1 MPLPYTEVSYI
12 FGAARVAAPSIAYPG
27 VVMGR
32 AKRLHDLQSKG
43 FFEPAIGDTGF
54 GPEFALDYADSEFSL
69 APFNYPNLIS
79 GNSIAVDTVK
89 PYLDNLKYI
98 GLHQVSA
105 SLTAGS
111 SYIGIPVTKTS
122 TRLVQVLSD
131 LINFNAK
138 PQVAHDLEIPTQ
150 ASVSFGGSSIFNPD
164 SGNYLVPGTFNVG
177 VKITENDEEHVLIL
191 TDATADQENTA
202 EVKALGIHN
211 SKLPVTGQ
219 LYVYSDSDYD
229 PFTISQN
236 DLRINYATGQVT
248 GSLIVQFSSATTASS
263 IEHANIMQAAPMEM
277 LNVARGDAVVF
288 SRQGHDNNVGVQF
301 TVTDVEATGSRPSF
315 EGTENDLTAGELKS
329 RYLAGDPD
337 KGPSDFNTVCE
348 YIITDVDYPNGEVF
362 GGSQQVYNETEEM
375 DYKPHLGI
383 AHIVTEN
390 RPRRL
395 RKDVDY
401 ELNETG
407 PADFLGQITMNVD
420 TLIINTRVRAMSATT
435 TWAPTARNYDDDPSG
450 YPLIAPVMTM
460 DNFISGDFRVE
471 YEENVTSNA
480 ILNIAFFLNDKV
492 LAGGE
497 EALID
502 TIGQFDPRNML
513 GFGVGLVRKMSTVN
527 FLILPYQTLGAALSN
542 LQEIRRAFHIW
553 NVSEDG
559 TKAFSDWI
567 DRENQPKPSR
577 FRIGYE
583 SKKMYDILDKV
594 FPESGYAGTFST
606 NLTTLRRQLEVSGI
620 NLINL
625 NVAPGDTFYDPE
637 TGEEYT
643 VEFVSQT
650 VMTFAERFSRLDDYS
665 QRPMEDGPIVWT
677 YQFEAVEGNY
687 PDVDGIR
694 LKFKYVASGIVQN
707 IEGTIAEV
715 DGESPFDVVYNS
727 NTGGLT
733 LTINPEPGDHVVGT
747 PRVSAVPANR
757 TVTGF
762 GVRRH
767 LTVSEMANLLVD
779 QKVSNSMAYVSVLS
793 KDIRWKTN
801 PDSAAFDTFLPD
813 YAVAGIIFAAKIT
826 FLPHMPLTEVSFDTF
841 LGELGEVTGFRAFDR
856 DEHLELLGD
865 AGYCMLNS
873 LPGGKPY
880 CESDFT
886 AGYTIFGETDRG
898 LLSKITPVLLY
909 GKDTYEVTKKFKG
922 PYNTGSSEF
931 VSLINAHLLALK
943 DRYVITPYAMLGT
956 LLKEVGDPSAS
967 FDGPFV
973 LIEHNISSQDP
984 ARYVLNKIYVD

>member
-32 AKRLHDLQSKG
+32 AKRLHDLQNKG

-98 GLHQVSA
+98 GLRQVSA
-105 SLTAGS
+105 SLAAGD
-111 SYIGIPVTKTS
+111 YLGIPVTKTS
-122 TRLVQVLSD
+122 TRLVRVLSD

-177 VKITENDEEHVLIL
+177 VQITENADPRVLIL

-202 EVKALGIHN
+202 EVKALDTHD
-211 SKLPVTGQ
+211 SELPVTGQ
-219 LYVYSDSDYD
+219 LYVYSAET
-229 PFTISQN
+229 FTVVQN
-236 DLRINYATGQVT
+236 TLRLNYATGQVT
-248 GSLIVQFSSATTASS
+248 GSLIVQFPNATTASE
-263 IEHANIMQAAPMEM
+263 ILHANILQAAPMEM

-288 SRQGHDNNVGVQF
+288 SRQGHDNSVGIQF
-301 TVTDVEATGSRPSF
+301 AVTNVEATGSRPLF
-315 EGTENDLTAGELKS
+315 EGTENDLTAGELKA

-337 KGPSDFNTVCE
+337 RGPSDFNTVCE
-348 YIITDVDYPNGEVF
+348 YIITSVDYPNGEVF

-375 DYKPHLGI
+375 DYRPHLGI

-401 ELNETG
+401 EINEMG

-471 YEENVTSNA
+471 YEEDVTSNA

-497 EALID
+497 DALID

-527 FLILPYQTLGAALSN
+527 FLILPYQTLGASLSK
-542 LQEIRRAFHIW
+542 LQDIRRAFHIW

-567 DRENQPKPSR
+567 DKENQPKPAR

-594 FPESGYAGTFST
+594 FPESGYAGAFST
-606 NLTTLRRQLEVSGI
+606 DLTTLRRQLEVSGI

-665 QRPMEDGPIVWT
+665 QRPMEDGPTEWT
-677 YQFEAVEGNY
+677 YQFESVEGNY
-687 PDVDGIR
+687 PAEGGIR
-694 LKFKYVASGIVQN
+694 LKFKYNDGGAVQN
-707 IEGTIAEV
+707 VEGTVTEVAALGFVISVTYV
-715 DGESPFDVVYNS
+715 DGL
-727 NTGGLT
+727 LT
-733 LTINPEPGDHVVGT
+733 LTLDDPNAIGT
-747 PRVSAVPANR
+747 PRVSAVPATR
-757 TVTGF
+757 TVIGF

-856 DEHLELLGD
+856 DEHLELLAD

-922 PYNTGSSEF
+922 PYNTGSPEF

-956 LLKEVGDPSAS
+956 LLKEVGNPSAS

-973 LIEHNISSQDP
+973 LVEHNISSQDP